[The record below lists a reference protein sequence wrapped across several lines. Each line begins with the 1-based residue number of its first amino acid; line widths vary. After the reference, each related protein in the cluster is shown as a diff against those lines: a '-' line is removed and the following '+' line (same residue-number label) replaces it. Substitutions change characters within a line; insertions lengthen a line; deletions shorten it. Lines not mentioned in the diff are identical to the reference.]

1 MKWIFWSL
9 LLLFLAGNAFFVLPW
24 HWSADQV
31 KTNVSVYYKK
41 DDALLKAVFLDSPVA
56 VRPNLAPAYE
66 YLYQTSQAA
75 GPSLHAQRFLF
86 VNLPVSHDLD
96 FTAIVF
102 PFYKV
107 ASFNGVVPFYSVI
120 KTGVQGMDSVALV
133 GNITVNGK
141 LTVKGICTPVYARS
155 LVEKEIIRV
164 VKTEMGN
171 IEKSLN
177 PPPDTTR
184 VF

>member
-1 MKWIFWSL
+1 MKWIFWGL
-9 LLLFLAGNAFFVLPW
+9 LLLFAAGNAFFVLPW
-24 HWSADQV
+24 HWSSDNIRS
-31 KTNVSVYYKK
+31 TVSCYYKK

-56 VRPNLAPAYE
+56 IRPNLAPAYD
-66 YLYQTSQAA
+66 YLYQKSTAT
-75 GPSLHAQRFLF
+75 GPTLHAQRFLF

-120 KTGVQGMDSVALV
+120 KTGVQSLDSVALV
-133 GNITVNGK
+133 GNITVTGK
-141 LTVKGICTPVYARS
+141 LTVKGICTPLYARS
-155 LVEKEIIRV
+155 LVEKEIIRA
-164 VKTEMGN
+164 VKSQMAD

-177 PPPDTTR
+177 MPPDTSA